1 MRHRRPLLSWW
12 SNPTSFFFVHDRR
25 GFIPLGG
32 EHLDILDIA
41 DLHHIYRGHEGET
54 IALAGVDLV
63 VSEGEFVAV
72 IGRNGSGKSTLAKHF
87 NAILLP
93 GGGRVLVAGLDT
105 REEALLWSVRQ
116 MVGMVFQHPD
126 NQIVATVVEE
136 DVAFGPENLGV
147 PTAEII
153 ERVDASLRQV
163 NMEDYRTH
171 APHLLSGGQKQRV
184 AIAGILAMRPRLI
197 VLDEATAMLDPIG
210 RSEVMS
216 TILRLNREEGMTAVL
231 ITHHMD
237 EAVKANRVVVID
249 QGQVVLSGTPA
260 EVFSQYKLLEALG
273 LDVPVAAKL
282 SILLAESG
290 LPLPAHILT
299 AEQLVDELC
308 RLN

>member
-1 MRHRRPLLSWW
+1 
-12 SNPTSFFFVHDRR
+12 
-25 GFIPLGG
+25 
-32 EHLDILDIA
+32 
-41 DLHHIYRGHEGET
+41 
-54 IALAGVDLV
+54 
-63 VSEGEFVAV
+63 
-72 IGRNGSGKSTLAKHF
+72 
-87 NAILLP
+87 
-93 GGGRVLVAGLDT
+93 
-105 REEALLWSVRQ
+105 
-116 MVGMVFQHPD
+116 
-126 NQIVATVVEE
+126 
-136 DVAFGPENLGV
+136 
-147 PTAEII
+147 
-153 ERVDASLRQV
+153 
-163 NMEDYRTH
+163 
-171 APHLLSGGQKQRV
+171 
-184 AIAGILAMRPRLI
+184 MRPRLI

>member
-1 MRHRRPLLSWW
+1 M
-12 SNPTSFFFVHDRR
+12 
-25 GFIPLGG
+25 
-32 EHLDILDIA
+32 DILDIA

-105 REEALLWSVRQ
+105 REEALLWPVRQ

-153 ERVDASLRQV
+153 ARVDASLRQV

-184 AIAGILAMRPRLI
+184 AIAGVLAMRPRLI

-210 RSEVMS
+210 RSEVMN

-249 QGQVVLSGTPA
+249 QGQIVLSGTPA
-260 EVFSQYKLLEALG
+260 EVFSQYELLEALG

-290 LPLPAHILT
+290 LPLPANILT

>member
-1 MRHRRPLLSWW
+1 
-12 SNPTSFFFVHDRR
+12 
-25 GFIPLGG
+25 
-32 EHLDILDIA
+32 LDILDIA

-105 REEALLWSVRQ
+105 REEALLWPVRQ

-153 ERVDASLRQV
+153 ARVDASLRQV

-184 AIAGILAMRPRLI
+184 AIAGVLAMRPRLI

-210 RSEVMS
+210 RSEVMN

-249 QGQVVLSGTPA
+249 QGQIVLSGTPA
-260 EVFSQYKLLEALG
+260 EVFSQYELLEALG

-290 LPLPAHILT
+290 LPLPANILT

>member
-1 MRHRRPLLSWW
+1 M
-12 SNPTSFFFVHDRR
+12 
-25 GFIPLGG
+25 
-32 EHLDILDIA
+32 
-41 DLHHIYRGHEGET
+41 HHIYHGHEGET

>member
-1 MRHRRPLLSWW
+1 M
-12 SNPTSFFFVHDRR
+12 
-25 GFIPLGG
+25 
-32 EHLDILDIA
+32 EILDIA

-249 QGQVVLSGTPA
+249 QGQVVLTGTPA

>member
-1 MRHRRPLLSWW
+1 M
-12 SNPTSFFFVHDRR
+12 
-25 GFIPLGG
+25 
-32 EHLDILDIA
+32 DILDIA